1 MRATL
6 VLGKSR
12 FCLTED
18 AGPIYAQVLLLLK
31 VRLSFII
38 WLVIV
43 VVKGFGRWLCH
54 LIVGGA
60 TLMTNWRN
68 NGKRSVFRKVLMR
81 YYLNFP
87 SAEGL
92 SSFSEA
98 GLTRLPTATEAE
110 GKQVISAQLISMRLT
125 ERMVVV
131 AGKMAKELNNRD
143 TKVEFQ
149 KHSNGRTFTVSIL
162 QSKTK
167 QHLFFS

>member
-1 MRATL
+1 
-6 VLGKSR
+6 
-12 FCLTED
+12 
-18 AGPIYAQVLLLLK
+18 
-31 VRLSFII
+31 
-38 WLVIV
+38 
-43 VVKGFGRWLCH
+43 
-54 LIVGGA
+54 
-60 TLMTNWRN
+60 
-68 NGKRSVFRKVLMR
+68 MR
-81 YYLNFP
+81 YYMNFP

-98 GLTRLPTATEAE
+98 GLTRLPTAAEAE